1 MKSKK
6 GEKMRTIALS
16 NQKGGVAKT
25 TTAAALASGLSNRG
39 FKVLAVD
46 LDPQSNLGFS
56 SGADLLS
63 GKSTLYDVFKGS
75 ADTKDAIQHL
85 EDYDIIV
92 GGLSLAGADM
102 DFTQT
107 GREYLLQEALDSVRD
122 EYDFCLLD
130 CPPTLGILTVNAL
143 TAADSVIVPITAD
156 AYSIQ
161 GLSQLKLLIDRVRK
175 YSNREL
181 VIAGLLITRYD
192 DRTNVSKALTDQIY
206 QTAEKLETKVFSR
219 PIRNSVAVR
228 ESQVLQSNLF
238 TEAPKANA
246 TKDYGAFIDEL
257 LKGETDE

>member
-6 GEKMRTIALS
+6 GESMKIIALS

-25 TTAAALASGLSNRG
+25 TTTAALASGLSGRG

-56 SGADLLS
+56 SGADLLNMTV
-63 GKSTLYDVFKGS
+63 TLYDVFK
-75 ADTKDAIQHL
+75 DTAKLTDIIQHL
-85 EDYDIIV
+85 EDYDVIV

-107 GREYLLQEALDSVRD
+107 GREYLLKEALVSVSD
-122 EYDFCLLD
+122 KYDFCLLD

-156 AYSIQ
+156 AYAIQ
-161 GLSQLKLLIDRVRK
+161 GLSQLKQLVDRVRK
-175 YSNREL
+175 YSNNKLKIE
-181 VIAGLLITRYD
+181 GLLITRCD
-192 DRTNVSKALTDQIY
+192 MTNVTKALTDQIY
-206 QTAEKLETKVFSR
+206 QAAEKLDTKVFEQ

-228 ESQVLQSNLF
+228 ESQVLRSNLF
-238 TEAPKANA
+238 TEAPRANA
-246 TKDYGAFIDEL
+246 TKDYTAFIDEL
-257 LKGETDE
+257 LKGE

>member
-1 MKSKK
+1 
-6 GEKMRTIALS
+6 MRTIALS

-25 TTAAALASGLSNRG
+25 TTCSALAFGLSNKG

-56 SGADLLS
+56 SGADLLNMTA
-63 GKSTLYDVFKGS
+63 TLYDVFKGTAELS
-75 ADTKDAIQHL
+75 EAIQHL
-85 EDYDIIV
+85 EEYDIAV
-92 GGLSLAGADM
+92 GGLALAGADM

-107 GREYLLQEALDSVRD
+107 GREYLLKEALESVRD

-143 TAADSVIVPITAD
+143 TAADCVIVPITAD

-161 GLSQLKLLIDRVRK
+161 GLSQLKLLIDRVKK

-206 QTAEKLETKVFSR
+206 QTAERLETKVFSK

-228 ESQVLQSNLF
+228 ESQVLRSNLF
-238 TEAPKANA
+238 TEAPRANA
-246 TKDYGAFIDEL
+246 TKDYSAFIDEL
-257 LKGETDE
+257 LKGESDE